1 MSDDTPTERFDAA
14 GDVPTERFT
23 PGGDAPT
30 ERLATPASTVPL
42 EVVEERKSRRLII
55 ILASIGGALL
65 LAVLIVLIVLLTR
78 DSGGTVVPTSTATPS
93 PSATPTTTPTAT
105 ATPTPTPTPTPTQNT
120 PEPPPPSTE
129 ASVDSFTINPTTVD
143 CSGGSSVVIT
153 IKWATSNAN
162 NVYFG
167 VDTGGNDAQQSP
179 FFGDSLPASGT
190 STNDFPNG
198 YRPFEYTCGNGS
210 HTYVITAVG
219 SDGSKDSVIVKVT
232 G

>member
-1 MSDDTPTERFDAA
+1 MSDDTPTQRFDAA
-14 GDVPTERFT
+14 GDAPTERFE
-23 PGGDAPT
+23 APA
-30 ERLATPASTVPL
+30 ATAPL

-78 DSGGTVVPTSTATPS
+78 ETGGTPIPTASPTTS
-93 PSATPTTTPTAT
+93 PSATPTPTPTPTAS

-120 PEPPPPSTE
+120 PEPPPPSTD
-129 ASVDSFTINPTTVD
+129 AAVDSFTINPSTVD
-143 CSGGSSVVIT
+143 CSSGSSVVIT
-153 IKWATSNAN
+153 IKWSTSNAN

-219 SDGSKDSVIVKVT
+219 SNNTKDSVIVKVT